1 MKTIHSVTLATL
13 LMITSMYAEVE
24 ENRLG
29 VNVGATSIYNEDSI
43 NLDEFSAGVTYKLNQ
58 VGTII
63 KPRFDLDYVKISDY
77 KNVTSFFKGSV
88 NGIYEFT
95 PEEMFSPYLLLGLG
109 YEVVNN
115 DLQAELDSRAFAQG
129 GVGVTYHQGDDFDL
143 NLEGKVL
150 QAFGSD
156 TQDNEVIVTA
166 GVSMPVGTL
175 YDPGAL
181 NDECPV
187 KIDGADQ
194 DRDGVIDAVDQCP
207 NTPCYFTVDHFGCPI
222 KATLRIHFDVD
233 KAIIR
238 PESMS
243 KIERFAEFLLSNKGS
258 NVMISGHT
266 DSDADDEYNM
276 VLSEK
281 RANAVM
287 QKLVELGVSQSR
299 LRAEGKGES
308 IPVATNRTAA
318 GKALNRRIE
327 VTLTYPKK

>member
-1 MKTIHSVTLATL
+1 MKTIHSAVLATL
-13 LMITSMYAEVE
+13 LLTTTMYAEVQ
-24 ENRLG
+24 ENALG
-29 VNVGATSIYNEDSI
+29 VNIGATSIYNEDSI
-43 NLDEFSAGVTYKLNQ
+43 NLDEFSAGVTYKMNE
-58 VGTII
+58 VDSDV

-88 NGIYEFT
+88 NGVYDFMPDDI
-95 PEEMFSPYLLLGLG
+95 FSPYVLLGLG

-129 GVGVTYHQGDDFDL
+129 GVGVTYHQGNDFDL

-150 QAFGSD
+150 QTFGAD
-156 TQDNEVIVTA
+156 TQDNEVVVTA
-166 GVSMPVGTL
+166 GVSMPIGTL
-175 YDPGAL
+175 FNHGVI

-194 DRDGVIDAVDQCP
+194 DRDGVTDAVDQCP
-207 NTPCYFTVDHFGCPI
+207 NTPCYFSVDNFGCPI

-233 KAIIR
+233 KATIR

-243 KIERFAEFLLSNKGS
+243 KIERFAEFLITNKGS

-266 DSDADDEYNM
+266 DSDADDDYNM

-287 QKLVELGVSQSR
+287 HKLVELGVSQNR
-299 LRAEGKGES
+299 LSAEGKGES
-308 IPVATNRTAA
+308 MPVATNTTAA